1 MLAVKKGLCK
11 FHLFSALIFSS
22 VRSIFNR
29 ITCARTGDQTL
40 GGVQGGRVDLILCAS
55 EAAMLYP
62 RVGNFF
68 IGKEI

>member
-29 ITCARTGDQTL
+29 ITCARTGIKPWE
-40 GGVQGGRVDLILCAS
+40 GVQGGRVDLMLCAS

-62 RVGNFF
+62 RVGNFS